1 MEIDEQALSL
11 QPDKKPLIPR
21 SENEKQQIK
30 NRLRRIEG
38 QVRGLEKMVEDDR
51 YCVDVL
57 IQISAVQAALKKVG
71 FTLLERHAKTCV
83 ASSIKDDG
91 GEEMIDELMKVI
103 QQYSK

>member
-1 MEIDEQALSL
+1 MERNEQELSL

-21 SENEKQQIK
+21 SEYEKQQIK

-38 QVRGLEKMVEDDR
+38 QIRGLEKMVEDDR

-71 FTLLERHAKTCV
+71 YTLLERHVKTCV
-83 ASSIKDDG
+83 THSIKEESS
-91 GEEMIDELMKVI
+91 EEMTDELMKVI

>member
-1 MEIDEQALSL
+1 MEGNEQELSL
-11 QPDKKPLIPR
+11 QSDKKPLIPR

-38 QVRGLEKMVEDDR
+38 QIRGLEKMVEDDR

-83 ASSIKDDG
+83 ASSIKEDSG
-91 GEEMIDELMKVI
+91 KEMIDELMKVI